1 MELRKFI
8 WIGYN
13 RTLKKYQASEPMDT
27 VDLLTGN
34 YPKFFSIENRYEGGS
49 CIFMG
54 EVRNM
59 DLIHFK
65 MESGELQNYMLDID
79 RNGVVMLL
87 GEKEKSGLSE
97 MLEKPGLAEVT
108 FSFIA

>member
-27 VDLLTGN
+27 VDLLTEN
-34 YPKFFSIENRYEGGS
+34 YPQFFSIENRYEGGS
-49 CIFMG
+49 CMFLG
-54 EVRNM
+54 EVMNL

-65 MESGELQNYMLDID
+65 MESRELENYMLDID
-79 RNGVVMLL
+79 RNGVVLLL
-87 GEKEKSGLSE
+87 GDRENKRLAE
-97 MLEKPGLAEVT
+97 MLEKPDIAEVT
-108 FSFIA
+108 FSFTA